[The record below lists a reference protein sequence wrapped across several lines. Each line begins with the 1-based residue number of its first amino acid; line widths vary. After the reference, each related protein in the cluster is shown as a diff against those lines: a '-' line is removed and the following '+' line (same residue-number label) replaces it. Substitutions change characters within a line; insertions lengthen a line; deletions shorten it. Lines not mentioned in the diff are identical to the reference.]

1 MNKGDLIVLI
11 SISHKRLNHLNTKQR
26 QMEKAIRD
34 KHTSDSHCS
43 VSTEILGVWFIKIF
57 QEVIL
62 WIIIII
68 CLI

>member
-1 MNKGDLIVLI
+1 
-11 SISHKRLNHLNTKQR
+11 
-26 QMEKAIRD
+26 MEKAIRD